1 MPYHLSPTTY
11 HLRRRRS
18 GFTLIEII
26 VVVGILGIIMIMGS
40 NLFFSILR
48 GSTKTKILQLVK
60 QNGDYAISVMER
72 MIRNARSVN
81 GGGNS
86 ITITNPDG
94 RTTAFS
100 CSDLDGNGT
109 NEISSNSARLI
120 SNEVK
125 VENCSVF
132 SITPGEVGVRPAVVT
147 INFTLSQAAVTTRPE
162 EQASVSF
169 QTTVG
174 LRNY

>member
-1 MPYHLSPTTY
+1 
-11 HLRRRRS
+11 
-18 GFTLIEII
+18 
-26 VVVGILGIIMIMGS
+26 
-40 NLFFSILR
+40 
-48 GSTKTKILQLVK
+48 LVK
-60 QNGDYAISVMER
+60 QNGDYTISVMER
-72 MIRNARSVN
+72 MIRNARSVS
-81 GGGNS
+81 GGGSS

-125 VENCSVF
+125 VSSNCSAVF
-132 SITPGEVGVRPAVVT
+132 SVTAGEIGVKPAVVT
-147 INFTLSQAAVTTRPE
+147 INFTLSQAAITTRPE